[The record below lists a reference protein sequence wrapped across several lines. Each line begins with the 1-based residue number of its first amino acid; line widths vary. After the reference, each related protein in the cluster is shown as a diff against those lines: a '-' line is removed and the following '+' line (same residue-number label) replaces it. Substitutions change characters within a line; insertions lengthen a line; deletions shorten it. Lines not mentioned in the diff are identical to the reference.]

1 MKTLTTLFITLF
13 LISTSAYAQ
22 STEVRALADF
32 TSVKVEGAGNIYLTA
47 GDKSQVEIRLKN
59 DSYELSD
66 IITDVSG
73 SRLWIDYK
81 EKGTFKS
88 APKVDL
94 WITYKSLEEISV
106 SGAGKISTENTIKAN
121 RFVLDCE
128 GAESA
133 NLELDVNELV
143 AEMSG
148 AGAFNLSG
156 RADVQTMEVSGAGA
170 INAEDLI
177 GQKVTAEVSGVGS
190 LYVHAREN
198 FKGTVSGVGKIRY
211 KGNPQVEVIN
221 NDGIGS
227 IKKMDR

>member
-1 MKTLTTLFITLF
+1 MKTLTTLSIALS
-13 LISTSAYAQ
+13 LISTSVYAQ

-59 DSYELSD
+59 DSYALSD

-133 NLELDVNELV
+133 HLELDVNELI
-143 AEMSG
+143 ATMSG
-148 AGAFNLSG
+148 AGSFNLSG
-156 RADVQTMEVSGAGA
+156 RADQQELEVSGAGS
-170 INAEDLI
+170 INAEDLV
-177 GQKVTAEVSGVGS
+177 GQTVIAEVSGVGS
-190 LYVHAREN
+190 LYVHGTERL
-198 FKGTVSGVGKIRY
+198 KGTVSGVGKIRY
-211 KGNPQVEVIN
+211 KGDPKVQDLN

-227 IKKMDR
+227 IKRMD